1 MNQRGLNP
9 QFHRILDLEPLTVV
23 SSENGR
29 ELLVQCC
36 SDDATTIV
44 LQMSEKLALDTSRS
58 RLPSCVRKPDGGLF
72 VAEPLGSR
80 CAHTFDTRR

>member
-9 QFHRILDLEPLTVV
+9 QFHRILDFEPLTAV

-29 ELLVQCC
+29 ELLVRCR

-44 LQMSEKLALDTSRS
+44 LQMSEKLALDLRTAIADAIRQN
-58 RLPSCVRKPDGGLF
+58 GLLKN
-72 VAEPLGSR
+72 AASPPANDDQS
-80 CAHTFDTRR
+80 